1 MTFSAFFTGI
11 AYSYNE
17 QNQFVRGPLGYT
29 THIVLFFYLICV
41 LVFFFTN
48 AKGKRK
54 VVLENSVLRIAC
66 GVTVTALV
74 VEAVYAVRSLG
85 RTAIVLSTFAYYLY
99 FQTKGF
105 REEIKGYMEQP
116 CRDCR
121 AYKKTGRSH

>member
-1 MTFSAFFTGI
+1 M
-11 AYSYNE
+11 
-17 QNQFVRGPLGYT
+17 
-29 THIVLFFYLICV
+29 
-41 LVFFFTN
+41 
-48 AKGKRK
+48 
-54 VVLENSVLRIAC
+54 ENSVLRIAC